1 MDGATP
7 TADWLSDFFDSFDA
21 DDVGAFDGANAFA
34 DVPTEVIGGEG
45 ARVRAPSTPITAG
58 TKRKATEETDGS
70 QDERVAVT
78 ATSVAATS
86 VAATTAAATTAT
98 ERSNVLSEGA
108 KKTKSTREKRRRDVL
123 NSRFEELSAVLEP
136 GESQGESQS
145 KATVVF
151 AATELIKRLRV
162 EHARLANMIMRFQED
177 NLLKTELTQTLAA
190 ERDQLMQEKTHLLR
204 EKLRIEAQLQGF
216 LTSMPFASPADG
228 MVSTKSASGVAA
240 WTVPMPFMPASEEGE
255 DVTLRAPV
263 A

>member
-45 ARVRAPSTPITAG
+45 ARVRAAG
-58 TKRKATEETDGS
+58 TKRKATEEADGS

-78 ATSVAATS
+78 ATSVAAT
-86 VAATTAAATTAT
+86 TAAATTAT
-98 ERSNVLSEGA
+98 GRSNVLSEGA

>member
-45 ARVRAPSTPITAG
+45 ARVRAAG

-78 ATSVAATS
+78 ATT
-86 VAATTAAATTAT
+86 VAATTATG
-98 ERSNVLSEGA
+98 RSNVLSEGA

-177 NLLKTELTQTLAA
+177 NLLKTELTQKLAA

>member
-45 ARVRAPSTPITAG
+45 ARVRAAG

-98 ERSNVLSEGA
+98 GRSNVLSEGA

-136 GESQGESQS
+136 GESQKGDKAT

-177 NLLKTELTQTLAA
+177 NLLKAELTQTLAA

-240 WTVPMPFMPASEEGE
+240 WTVPTPFMPASEEGE

>member
-1 MDGATP
+1 MDGAAGAAP
-7 TADWLSDFFDSFDA
+7 TTDWLSDFFDTFDA
-21 DDVGAFDGANAFA
+21 DQVGAFDVANAFA
-34 DVPTEVIGGEG
+34 DVPTEVIVGEG
-45 ARVRAPSTPITAG
+45 ARARAG
-58 TKRKATEETDGS
+58 TKRKATEETDGG
-70 QDERVAVT
+70 QDEGVAVT
-78 ATSVAATS
+78 ATTVM
-86 VAATTAAATTAT
+86 ATTAT
-98 ERSNVLSEGA
+98 GRTNVLSEGA

-123 NSRFEELSAVLEP
+123 NSRFEDLSAVLEP
-136 GESQGESQS
+136 GDSMKGD

-177 NLLKTELTQTLAA
+177 NLRTAELTQTLAA
-190 ERDQLMQEKTHLLR
+190 ERDQLIREKTQLLR

-240 WTVPMPFMPASEEGE
+240 WTVPTPFMPASEEGE

>member
-45 ARVRAPSTPITAG
+45 ARVRAAG
-58 TKRKATEETDGS
+58 TKRKATLEADGS

-98 ERSNVLSEGA
+98 GRSNVLSEGA

-136 GESQGESQS
+136 GESQG
-145 KATVVF
+145 
-151 AATELIKRLRV
+151 
-162 EHARLANMIMRFQED
+162 
-177 NLLKTELTQTLAA
+177 
-190 ERDQLMQEKTHLLR
+190 
-204 EKLRIEAQLQGF
+204 
-216 LTSMPFASPADG
+216 
-228 MVSTKSASGVAA
+228 
-240 WTVPMPFMPASEEGE
+240 
-255 DVTLRAPV
+255 
-263 A
+263 

>member
-45 ARVRAPSTPITAG
+45 ARARAAG

-78 ATSVAATS
+78 ATT
-86 VAATTAAATTAT
+86 VAATTATG
-98 ERSNVLSEGA
+98 RSNVLSEGA

>member
-45 ARVRAPSTPITAG
+45 ARARAAG

-78 ATSVAATS
+78 ATT
-86 VAATTAAATTAT
+86 VAATTATG
-98 ERSNVLSEGA
+98 RSNVLSEGA

-177 NLLKTELTQTLAA
+177 NLLKTELTQKLAA

>member
-7 TADWLSDFFDSFDA
+7 TTDWLSDFFDTFDA

-45 ARVRAPSTPITAG
+45 ARVRAAG

-78 ATSVAATS
+78 ATT
-86 VAATTAAATTAT
+86 VAATTATG
-98 ERSNVLSEGA
+98 RSNVLSEGA
-108 KKTKSTREKRRRDVL
+108 KKTKSTWEKRRRDVL

-136 GESQGESQS
+136 GESQKGD
-145 KATVVF
+145 KATVTKASVVF

-177 NLLKTELTQTLAA
+177 NLLKAELTQTLAA

-240 WTVPMPFMPASEEGE
+240 WTVPTPFMPASEEGE

>member
-1 MDGATP
+1 
-7 TADWLSDFFDSFDA
+7 
-21 DDVGAFDGANAFA
+21 
-34 DVPTEVIGGEG
+34 
-45 ARVRAPSTPITAG
+45 
-58 TKRKATEETDGS
+58 
-70 QDERVAVT
+70 
-78 ATSVAATS
+78 
-86 VAATTAAATTAT
+86 
-98 ERSNVLSEGA
+98 
-108 KKTKSTREKRRRDVL
+108 
-123 NSRFEELSAVLEP
+123 
-136 GESQGESQS
+136 
-145 KATVVF
+145 
-151 AATELIKRLRV
+151 
-162 EHARLANMIMRFQED
+162 MIMRFQED

>member
-1 MDGATP
+1 M
-7 TADWLSDFFDSFDA
+7 
-21 DDVGAFDGANAFA
+21 
-34 DVPTEVIGGEG
+34 
-45 ARVRAPSTPITAG
+45 
-58 TKRKATEETDGS
+58 
-70 QDERVAVT
+70 
-78 ATSVAATS
+78 
-86 VAATTAAATTAT
+86 
-98 ERSNVLSEGA
+98 
-108 KKTKSTREKRRRDVL
+108 
-123 NSRFEELSAVLEP
+123 LEP
-136 GESQGESQS
+136 GESQKGDKATVT

-177 NLLKTELTQTLAA
+177 NLLKAELTQKLAA

-240 WTVPMPFMPASEEGE
+240 WTVPTPFMPASEEGE

>member
-7 TADWLSDFFDSFDA
+7 TTDWLSDFFDTFDE
-21 DDVGAFDGANAFA
+21 DDVGAFDVANAFA

-45 ARVRAPSTPITAG
+45 ARARAAG

-78 ATSVAATS
+78 ATT
-86 VAATTAAATTAT
+86 VAATTATG
-98 ERSNVLSEGA
+98 RSNVLSEGA

-177 NLLKTELTQTLAA
+177 NLLKTELTQKLAA

>member
-1 MDGATP
+1 MDPAATP
-7 TADWLSDFFDSFDA
+7 TTDWLSDFFDTFDA
-21 DDVGAFDGANAFA
+21 DHVGAFDVANAFA

-45 ARVRAPSTPITAG
+45 ASERAAG

-70 QDERVAVT
+70 QDEGVAVT
-78 ATSVAATS
+78 ATTVM
-86 VAATTAAATTAT
+86 ATTAT
-98 ERSNVLSEGA
+98 GRSNVLSEGA

-136 GESQGESQS
+136 GESQKGD

-177 NLLKTELTQTLAA
+177 NLLKAELTQTLAA

-240 WTVPMPFMPASEEGE
+240 WTVPTPFMPASEEGE

>member
-45 ARVRAPSTPITAG
+45 ARVRAAG
-58 TKRKATEETDGS
+58 TKRKATLEADGS

-98 ERSNVLSEGA
+98 GRSNVLSEGA

-136 GESQGESQS
+136 GESQS